1 MIDIVLNLRN
11 DSKQRETTSDSYNC
25 HLTLLHCNALTAQLI
40 RMMTLRITTFSR
52 ISSLTLIGLSIL
64 MTYTLYGSHQQL
76 NHLDQQNSMFAKM
89 KEQVTIKLN
98 HSISDYLQQGNTTDL
113 QQAEHI
119 ITQLINSLEQL
130 ASAIDTNALSNELNQ
145 FATLVEGPL
154 RSSGK
159 FASDRFQLLNF
170 NEKELADNLSL
181 LKRQLLQNDIPLRQQ
196 DLILISDIQA
206 SLAHLTNQRQRYF
219 NQLQTSQWQE
229 LLLVVKETAQLMT
242 KLSQFTHY
250 DRKHELLIED
260 DNFLNDEED
269 EETIL
274 IVDITNELSSL
285 INRYPK
291 ELLNTKTVLSK
302 QNDNQQ
308 RVLTAI
314 SNIHAAILALEKPVN
329 DYANS
334 QRQHTYLYLTAIA
347 LSLILFGIGLF
358 YAEKYWVVKPL
369 NKLDKALASLVE
381 TNTRE
386 RLTFTDNKSEIGLI
400 ALHFNQLLDNVK
412 QEQLTKLTQVE
423 QVTQALNLLQDDFQ
437 SISQYSQASSS
448 TINNISNGVSAIN
461 ALAQQIDTE
470 TQSVH
475 DLTQQTNQQM
485 HKAATQIT
493 DFSLAT
499 EQTKQAGTDSLKAI
513 KTLNT
518 NMENV
523 ETIVASIHHIA
534 DQTNLLAL
542 NAAIE
547 AARAGEKGRGFAVVA
562 DEVRNLSKKTQQAL
576 EQISN
581 FLTQLK
587 SSSKSLEQEID
598 HIAERCQQQLDN
610 AQEMHKQ
617 INSVIQQ
624 SEQSQHNAANSSH
637 NTRQQVGYI
646 KVVNDQMQALQNHSE
661 DTRHKTQSAQQQVS
675 TQVQQILTIFA

>member
-1 MIDIVLNLRN
+1 
-11 DSKQRETTSDSYNC
+11 
-25 HLTLLHCNALTAQLI
+25 
-40 RMMTLRITTFSR
+40 
-52 ISSLTLIGLSIL
+52 

-76 NHLDQQNSMFAKM
+76 NRLDQQNAMFAKM

-98 HSISDYLQQGNTTDL
+98 HSISEYLQQGNAADL
-113 QQAEHI
+113 QQSEQI
-119 ITQLINSLEQL
+119 INQLLNSLEQL
-130 ASAIDTNALSNELNQ
+130 ASAINTTALRQELKQ
-145 FATLVEGPL
+145 FANLVEGPL

-159 FASDRFQLLNF
+159 FATDNFQLLNF

-181 LKRQLLQNDIPLRQQ
+181 LKRQLLQHDMPLRQQ

-206 SLAHLTNQRQRYF
+206 TLAHLTNQRQRYF

-229 LLLVVKETAQLMT
+229 LLLVVKETAQLISQ
-242 KLSQFTHY
+242 LSQLSRY
-250 DRKHELLIED
+250 DISTELTIED
-260 DNFLNDEED
+260 DNFLNDDED
-269 EETIL
+269 EDTML
-274 IVDITNELSSL
+274 IVDITNELNSL

-291 ELLNTKTVLSK
+291 ELLNTKTVLSE
-302 QNDNQQ
+302 QTDNQQ
-308 RVLTAI
+308 LVLTAI
-314 SNIHAAILALEKPVN
+314 SNIQAAILALEKPVN
-329 DYANS
+329 DYANT
-334 QRQHTYLYLTAIA
+334 QRQNSYLYLAVIA
-347 LSLILFGIGLF
+347 LSLILFSISLF
-358 YAEKYWVVKPL
+358 YAQKYWVVKPL
-369 NKLDKALASLVE
+369 TKLDKALASLVE
-381 TNTRE
+381 SNTRE
-386 RLTFTDNKSEIGLI
+386 RLTFADHKSEIGLI

-412 QEQLTKLTQVE
+412 QEQVAKLNQVE
-423 QVTQALNLLQDDFQ
+423 QVTQALNSLQDDFQ
-437 SISQYSQASSS
+437 SISQYSQASSG
-448 TINNISNGVSAIN
+448 TIGDISNGVSAIN

-499 EQTKQAGTDSLKAI
+499 QQTKQAGTDSLKAI

-576 EQISN
+576 EQISS
-581 FLTQLK
+581 FLTQLN
-587 SSSKSLEQEID
+587 SSSTSLEHEIV
-598 HIAERCQQQLDN
+598 HIAQRCQQQLDN
-610 AQEMHKQ
+610 AQDMHTQ

-624 SEQSQHNAANSSH
+624 SEQSQQSAANSSY
-637 NTRQQVGYI
+637 NTRQQVDYI
-646 KVVNDQMQALQNHSE
+646 RVVNEQMQALQNHSE

-675 TQVQQILTIFA
+675 TQVQQILSIFA

>member
-1 MIDIVLNLRN
+1 
-11 DSKQRETTSDSYNC
+11 
-25 HLTLLHCNALTAQLI
+25 
-40 RMMTLRITTFSR
+40 
-52 ISSLTLIGLSIL
+52 

-89 KEQVTIKLN
+89 KEKVTIKLN
-98 HSISDYLQQGNTTDL
+98 HSISDYLQQGNTADL
-113 QQAEHI
+113 QLSEQI
-119 ITQLINSLEQL
+119 INQLINSLEQL
-130 ASAIDTNALSNELNQ
+130 ASAIDSTALSKQLNQ

-159 FASDRFQLLNF
+159 FASDSFQLLNF

-181 LKRQLLQNDIPLRQQ
+181 LKRQLLQNDILLRQQ

-229 LLLVVKETAQLMT
+229 LLLVVKETAL
-242 KLSQFTHY
+242 LINELAQFSRY
-250 DRKHELLIED
+250 DSNNTQVIED
-260 DNFLNDEED
+260 DNFLDDEEA
-269 EETIL
+269 EETLL
-274 IVDITNELSSL
+274 IVDITDELNSL

-291 ELLNTKTVLSK
+291 ELLNTKTVLSE
-302 QNDNQQ
+302 QADNQQ
-308 RVLTAI
+308 LVLTAI
-314 SNIHAAILALEKPVN
+314 SNIQAAILALEKPVN

-334 QRQHTYLYLTAIA
+334 QRQNTYLYLAVIA
-347 LSLILFGIGLF
+347 LSLILFGIALF

-369 NKLDKALASLVE
+369 IKLDKALASLVE
-381 TNTRE
+381 SNTRE
-386 RLTFTDNKSEIGLI
+386 RLTFADHKSEIGLI

-412 QEQLTKLTQVE
+412 QEQVTKLSQVE
-423 QVTQALNLLQDDFQ
+423 QVTHALNLLQEDFH

-448 TINNISNGVSAIN
+448 AITDISSGVSEIN
-461 ALAQQIDTE
+461 SLAQKVDTD

-475 DLTQQTNQQM
+475 SLTQQTNLQM
-485 HKAATQIT
+485 YKAANQIT
-493 DFSLAT
+493 DFSAAT
-499 EQTKQAGTDSLKAI
+499 EQTKKAGTASLKAI

-523 ETIVASIHHIA
+523 ETIVTSIHHIA

-581 FLTQLK
+581 FLGQLNH
-587 SSSKSLEQEID
+587 SSQSLEQEID
-598 HIAERCQQQLDN
+598 HIAERCQQQLTN
-610 AQEMHKQ
+610 AQEMHKE
-617 INSVIQQ
+617 INSVIHQ
-624 SEQSQHNAANSSH
+624 SELSQQNAANSSQ
-637 NTRQQVGYI
+637 NTRQQVSHI
-646 KVVNDQMQALQNHSE
+646 SAVNTQMTALQNHSE
-661 DTRHKTQSAQQQVS
+661 DTRRKTQSAQQQVS
-675 TQVQQILTIFA
+675 AQVEQILNIFA

>member
-1 MIDIVLNLRN
+1 
-11 DSKQRETTSDSYNC
+11 
-25 HLTLLHCNALTAQLI
+25 
-40 RMMTLRITTFSR
+40 
-52 ISSLTLIGLSIL
+52 

-76 NHLDQQNSMFAKM
+76 NRLDHQNAMFAKM

-98 HSISDYLQQGNTTDL
+98 HSISEYLQQGNTADL
-113 QQAEHI
+113 QQSEQI
-119 ITQLINSLEQL
+119 INQLLNSLEQL
-130 ASAIDTNALSNELNQ
+130 ASAIDTTTLRQELKQ
-145 FATLVEGPL
+145 FANLVEGPL

-159 FASDRFQLLNF
+159 FATDNFQLLNF

-181 LKRQLLQNDIPLRQQ
+181 LKRQLLQHDMPLRQQ

-206 SLAHLTNQRQRYF
+206 TLAHLTNQRQRYF

-229 LLLVVKETAQLMT
+229 LLLVVKETGLLISE
-242 KLSQFTHY
+242 LSQLSRY
-250 DRKHELLIED
+250 DTSTELTIED
-260 DNFLNDEED
+260 DNFLNDEENED
-269 EETIL
+269 TML
-274 IVDITNELSSL
+274 IVDITNELNSL

-291 ELLNTKTVLSK
+291 ELLNTKTVLSE
-302 QNDNQQ
+302 QTDNQQ
-308 RVLTAI
+308 LVLTAI
-314 SNIHAAILALEKPVN
+314 SNIQAAILALEKPVN
-329 DYANS
+329 DYANT
-334 QRQHTYLYLTAIA
+334 QRQNSYLYLAVIA
-347 LSLILFGIGLF
+347 LSLILFGLSLF
-358 YAEKYWVVKPL
+358 YAQKYWVVKPL
-369 NKLDKALASLVE
+369 TKLDKALASLVE
-381 TNTRE
+381 SNTRE
-386 RLTFTDNKSEIGLI
+386 RLTFADHKSEIGLI

-412 QEQLTKLTQVE
+412 QEQVAKLNQVE

-437 SISQYSQASSS
+437 SISQYSQASSG
-448 TINNISNGVSAIN
+448 TISDISNGVSAIN

-475 DLTQQTNQQM
+475 DLTQKTNQQM

-499 EQTKQAGTDSLKAI
+499 QQTKQAGTDSLKAI

-576 EQISN
+576 EQISS
-581 FLTQLK
+581 FLTQLN
-587 SSSKSLEQEID
+587 SSSTSLEHEIV
-598 HIAERCQQQLDN
+598 HIAQRCQQQLDN
-610 AQEMHKQ
+610 AQDMHTQ

-624 SEQSQHNAANSSH
+624 SEQSQQSAANSSL

-646 KVVNDQMQALQNHSE
+646 SVVNDQMQALQNHSE
-661 DTRHKTQSAQQQVS
+661 DTRDKTQSAQQQVS
-675 TQVQQILTIFA
+675 TQVQQILSIFA